1 VFARAVIRVC
11 HQMSSGSA
19 TASAAV
25 ASVLADVDVHDA
37 RVDQT
42 LCAMVFAGLKKLDS
56 YQ

>member
-1 VFARAVIRVC
+1 
-11 HQMSSGSA
+11 MSSGSA